1 MIRRLNPEV
10 WQIYRCV
17 ALYEMSKKGI
27 QTKVDACRKLAILAT
42 FLGIVSVRSAESQIL
57 ESNRAR
63 SRMESCALSGRCSVL
78 FGRSVVM

>member
-17 ALYEMSKKGI
+17 AWYVMSKQRI
-27 QTKVDACRKLAILAT
+27 QKKVDACQKLAILAI
-42 FLGIVSVRSAESQIL
+42 FLAIVSVRNAVSQIL